1 MFKLSYKDNK
11 MIAPIDFIKEKYIEP
26 NKITQDKLCE
36 ILQIGK
42 KTISELYQKKRG
54 FTIHTAKKFA
64 KFFDL
69 KPEFI
74 LLKQMEYDLSL
85 DKENYDFIKPYNKF
99 LEEEKKT
106 SISKWIL
113 SIINNSISDKRLHYT
128 LDDLYNIFSKPTTDK
143 KYQYAITTIFNEVNY
158 DDVIKYCEIFNIDK
172 TNLKILYDYYK
183 DQYNAKEISEYEW
196 LFK

>member
-1 MFKLSYKDNK
+1 
-11 MIAPIDFIKEKYIEP
+11 MIAPIDFIKEKYINP

-85 DKENYDFIKPYNKF
+85 DKENYDFIRPYNKF
-99 LEEEKKT
+99 LEEEN
-106 SISKWIL
+106 L
-113 SIINNSISDKRLHYT
+113 
-128 LDDLYNIFSKPTTDK
+128 
-143 KYQYAITTIFNEVNY
+143 AIKIVSEGVMIGGWVALWEALAIVLVNWLPLN
-158 DDVIKYCEIFNIDK
+158 K
-172 TNLKILYDYYK
+172 NLKIYK
-183 DQYNAKEISEYEW
+183 KIANSKVEI
-196 LFK
+196 F